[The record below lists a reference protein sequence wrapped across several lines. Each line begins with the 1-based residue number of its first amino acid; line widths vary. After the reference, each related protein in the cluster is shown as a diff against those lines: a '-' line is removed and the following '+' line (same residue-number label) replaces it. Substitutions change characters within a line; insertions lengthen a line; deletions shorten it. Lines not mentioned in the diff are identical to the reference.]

1 MFPSEARA
9 RLRWHLWPALQT
21 AAAAVAAWYLAS
33 LVVPDPQPSFAS
45 IAAVIAIGATY
56 SERPARARELMLGV
70 LVGLSAAEVLVRTI
84 GTGPLQVGGTVLLAM
99 SAALLLGSG
108 LLLVSEAGVSAIL
121 LTTLAPSGVPLFPSR
136 PLEALIGVG
145 VALAVS
151 SLAFPPNPR
160 LHVARASN
168 TVLVEL
174 GIALEGIA
182 AALERRDPERGQ
194 AALAAARGIDAH
206 VAALG
211 DAVAF
216 GRETARM
223 APAHRTAREPLGRYG
238 GAAHHIDLAVRDTRI
253 LARHAARLLQTGAPV
268 SPELP
273 AAVRELK
280 AGVWEL
286 AGELDG
292 TERPS
297 ALREHA
303 ACATAK
309 AGAALGPQ
317 PGVEPAAIVAQI
329 RSIVAD
335 LLRASQLP
343 EAEPATEELLAGLVP
358 EPHARCA

>member
-1 MFPSEARA
+1 MIPGPARA

-21 AAAAVAAWYLAS
+21 AASAVAAWYLAA

-45 IAAVIAIGATY
+45 IAAVIAVGATY

-70 LVGLSAAEVLVRTI
+70 LVGLAAAELLVRTI

-121 LTTLAPSGVPLFPSR
+121 LTTLAPSSAPLFPSR

-151 SLAFPPNPR
+151 SLAFPPDPR
-160 LHVARASN
+160 MHVARASN
-168 TVLVEL
+168 AVLLEL

-182 AALERRDPERGQ
+182 AALERRDRERGQ

-211 DAVAF
+211 DALAF
-216 GRETARM
+216 ARETARM
-223 APAHRTAREPLGRYG
+223 APAHRTARGPLGRYDA
-238 GAAHHIDLAVRDTRI
+238 AAHHIDLAVRDTRI
-253 LARHAARLLQTGAPV
+253 LARHSARLLQSDT
-268 SPELP
+268 SEQPELA

-280 AGVWEL
+280 AAVWEL

-297 ALREHA
+297 DLRAHA
-303 ACATAK
+303 ARATAH
-309 AGAALGPQ
+309 ATAALDAH
-317 PGVEPAAIVAQI
+317 PGLEPAAIVAQV

-335 LLRASQLP
+335 LVRASDTTAP
-343 EAEPATEELLAGLVP
+343 EVQPHPPTEELLAALG
-358 EPHARCA
+358 